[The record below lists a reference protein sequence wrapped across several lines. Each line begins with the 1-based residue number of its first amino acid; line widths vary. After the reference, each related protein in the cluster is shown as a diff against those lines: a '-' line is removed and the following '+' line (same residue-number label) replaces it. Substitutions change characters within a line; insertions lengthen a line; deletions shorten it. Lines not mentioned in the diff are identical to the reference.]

1 MLKTIR
7 MFTGAAVLGLTVAAC
22 GDRPADDPYTDPALT
37 PAPAVE
43 PAPAPQM
50 YDPNAPAPGTQP
62 HDTLGMPADTFGRA
76 PGTTG
81 TVPPTN

>member
-22 GDRPADDPYTDPALT
+22 GDRPADDPYTDPAMA
-37 PAPAVE
+37 PAPVAE

-50 YDPNAPAPGTQP
+50 YDPAAPAPGTQP
-62 HDTLGMPADTFGRA
+62 LDTLGMPVDTFG
-76 PGTTG
+76 GTTG